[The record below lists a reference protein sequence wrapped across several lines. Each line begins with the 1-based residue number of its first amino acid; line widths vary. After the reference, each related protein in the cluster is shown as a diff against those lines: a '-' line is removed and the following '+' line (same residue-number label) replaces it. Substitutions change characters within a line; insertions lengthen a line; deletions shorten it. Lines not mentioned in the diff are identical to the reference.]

1 VRGTF
6 FDPFKKH
13 TNSKTMVHTTFR
25 GAALAIQ
32 ANIKIKN
39 KFANKVE
46 DPQNPYSNH
55 SETESEEDDELPVSS
70 PGLHDKEGRP
80 SVAKSP
86 SALRRYKGM
95 LFALMSSFI
104 FSVGA
109 LLVKKLPGY
118 HPFSI
123 ALWRF
128 QGAFLPM
135 VPIIAHKLFISGQEH
150 KITNGIWPLNKLKN
164 AGLVTLVLV

>member
-1 VRGTF
+1 MVR
-6 FDPFKKH
+6 
-13 TNSKTMVHTTFR
+13 TTFR

-39 KFANKVE
+39 RFANKVE

-55 SETESEEDDELPVSS
+55 SETDTDSDEEPPTAEDGIPV
-70 PGLHDKEGRP
+70 DKDGRP
-80 SVAKSP
+80 SIATKSP
-86 SALRRYKGM
+86 SVLRRYKGM
-95 LFALMSSFI
+95 LFALLSSFI

-109 LLVKKLPGY
+109 LVVKKLPGY

-135 VPIIAHKLFISGQEH
+135 IPIIAHKIFIAGQED
-150 KITNGIWPLNKLKN
+150 KVSAGIWPLNKLKN
-164 AGLVTLVLV
+164 AGMLTLVLVSQQ